1 MPRAAGKAK
10 LRTMH
15 ARKEVVLGPATT
27 MSLLAFVSGF
37 VDTLSFVGL
46 FGLFAAHITGNFVM
60 MATSIAE
67 FRHGL
72 WIKLLAVP
80 IFILFA
86 VLTRIFIIRRERN
99 ELQATAHVLGVQ
111 AVLLSIFM
119 VVALWA
125 SPLSHHETPAVIAA
139 AAIAIQ
145 NTAARTFLAGLP
157 PTTVMT
163 GNLIQVIVDM
173 VDIWNHHGAIDAK
186 RKRLSRLLPMLLCFI
201 VGSILAAV
209 GYLVAGF
216 WSLILPI
223 VIVTGL
229 SLSVRPH
236 LAPA

>member
-1 MPRAAGKAK
+1 
-10 LRTMH
+10 
-15 ARKEVVLGPATT
+15 

-46 FGLFAAHITGNFVM
+46 FGLFAAHITGNFVI
-60 MATSIAE
+60 MATSIAA
-67 FRHGL
+67 FSHGL

-111 AVLLSIFM
+111 AVLLGIFM
-119 VVALWA
+119 VVGLMA
-125 SPLSHHETPAVIAA
+125 SPFSHHETPAVIAA
-139 AAIAIQ
+139 GLLAAAAMAVQ

-163 GNLIQVIVDM
+163 GNMIQVIVDM
-173 VDIWNHHGAIDAK
+173 VDIWNGHGAVDAK
-186 RKRLSRLLPMLLCFI
+186 RKRLTRLLPMLLCFI

-209 GYLVAGF
+209 GYLAVGF
-216 WSLILPI
+216 WSLLMPI
-223 VIVTGL
+223 VIVAGL
-229 SLSVRPH
+229 SLSIQPH
-236 LAPA
+236 VAPV

>member
-1 MPRAAGKAK
+1 
-10 LRTMH
+10 
-15 ARKEVVLGPATT
+15 

-46 FGLFAAHITGNFVM
+46 FGLFAAHITGNFVII
-60 MATSIAE
+60 ATSIAE
-67 FRHGL
+67 YRHGL

-80 IFILFA
+80 VFILFA

-111 AVLLSIFM
+111 AVLLGIFM
-119 VVALWA
+119 VVAVMA
-125 SPLSHHETPAVIAA
+125 SPFRHPETPAVIATGLLA
-139 AAIAIQ
+139 AAAMAIQ

-163 GNLIQVIVDM
+163 GNLIQVIVDL
-173 VDIWNHHGAIDAK
+173 VDIWNGHGAVDAK

-201 VGSILAAV
+201 AGAILAAV
-209 GYLVAGF
+209 GYLAVGF
-216 WSLILPI
+216 WSLLLPI

-236 LAPA
+236 LAPV

>member
-1 MPRAAGKAK
+1 
-10 LRTMH
+10 
-15 ARKEVVLGPATT
+15 

-46 FGLFAAHITGNFVM
+46 FGLFAAHITGNFVI
-60 MATSIAE
+60 MASSIAE

-80 IFILFA
+80 VFILFA

-111 AVLLSIFM
+111 AVLLGIFM
-119 VVALWA
+119 VVAVMA
-125 SPLSHHETPAVIAA
+125 SPFHQHETPAVIATGLLA
-139 AAIAIQ
+139 AASMAIQ

-163 GNLIQVIVDM
+163 GNLIQVIVDF
-173 VDIWNHHGAIDAK
+173 VDILNGHGAVDVK

-201 VGSILAAV
+201 VGAILAAV
-209 GYLVAGF
+209 GYLAVGF

-223 VIVTGL
+223 VVVTGL

-236 LAPA
+236 LAPV